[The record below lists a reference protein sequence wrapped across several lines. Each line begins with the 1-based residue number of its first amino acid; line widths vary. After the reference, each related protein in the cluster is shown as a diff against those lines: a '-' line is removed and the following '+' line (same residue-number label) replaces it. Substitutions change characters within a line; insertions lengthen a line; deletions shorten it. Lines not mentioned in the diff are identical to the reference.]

1 VSARKSGRDSD
12 DRLPLRWGVILAIA
26 VGAGLGVGVAG
37 GLVAGI
43 GVGIAITGLLST
55 TLGR

>member
-1 VSARKSGRDSD
+1 MSARKKGKDSD

-26 VGAGLGVGVAG
+26 IGAGLGVGVVG
-37 GLVAGI
+37 GPVAGI

-55 TLGR
+55 TLGS

>member
-1 VSARKSGRDSD
+1 MSARKSGKDSD

-26 VGAGLGVGVAG
+26 IGAGLGVGVAG
-37 GLVAGI
+37 GPIAGI

-55 TLGR
+55 ILGS

>member
-1 VSARKSGRDSD
+1 MSARKSGKGSD

-26 VGAGLGVGVAG
+26 VGAGLGVGVVG
-37 GLVAGI
+37 GLIAGV

-55 TLGR
+55 TLGS